1 MIDPNMAVATGN
13 APIAGEGNQI
23 ERDDMDDLDK
33 DAFFKLLTTQLSY
46 QDPLDP
52 MDNTEFVSQ
61 MAQFSSLEQM
71 ENMNSTMEQFLK
83 TQSLAETAGLIGKT
97 VETVDSETGQQFLGE
112 VNRVE
117 RDENGNIYLHLI
129 TDEIGETEKYPLD
142 AITSIYS

>member
-1 MIDPNMAVATGN
+1 MDLNMAVATGN
-13 APIAGEGNQI
+13 SPIAGELNQV
-23 ERDDMDDLDK
+23 ERNDMDDLDK

-46 QDPLDP
+46 QDPLEP

-71 ENMNSTMEQFLK
+71 ENMNSTMSAFLK
-83 TQSLAETAGLIGKT
+83 NQSLAESAGLIGKT

-112 VNRVE
+112 VNSVE
-117 RDENGNIYLHLI
+117 KDDSGNIYLHLI
-129 TDEIGETEKYPLD
+129 TDQAGETEKYPLD

>member
-1 MIDPNMAVATGN
+1 MIDANMAVATGN
-13 APIAGEGNQI
+13 SPLAGELNQV
-23 ERDDMDDLDK
+23 ERNDMDNLDK

-46 QDPLDP
+46 QDPLEP

-71 ENMNSTMEQFLK
+71 ENMNSTMSEFLK
-83 TQSLAETAGLIGKT
+83 NQSLAESAGLIGKT

-112 VNRVE
+112 VNSVE
-117 RDENGNIYLHLI
+117 KDNSGNIYLHLI
-129 TDEIGETEKYPLD
+129 TDQAGETQKYPLD